1 MMRSLLISVL
11 CAASLSACAQAPT
24 DDGEPEKEA
33 GAGPVE
39 QVEQVQTTPGT
50 PEDRARQAIESINP
64 DIRIDAISA
73 APLEGFQ
80 EVIVGGQALY
90 VSDDGNYLLQGSLF
104 DIRAKRDLSQ
114 AGVADVRR
122 RLLAAVPASERI
134 IFAPAN
140 PKYTVSVFTDVECGY
155 CRRLHQDIAE
165 YNKRGIAIE
174 YLAFPRMGIDT
185 PDYRLMVSVWCAK
198 DRRKAL
204 TDAKEGR
211 DVPSASCEN
220 PVARHYELGQRVGLT
235 GTPMIVTAS
244 GVSMPGYLPPD
255 ALLSAL
261 REMDAVQPEATDAAG
276 S

>member
-1 MMRSLLISVL
+1 MAPHRCPWIAGRRGGGVRQCLLPANAPCAEPMSVMRSLLISVL

-24 DDGEPEKEA
+24 DGGEPEKAAE
-33 GAGPVE
+33 VE

-165 YNKRGIAIE
+165 YNK
-174 YLAFPRMGIDT
+174 
-185 PDYRLMVSVWCAK
+185 
-198 DRRKAL
+198 
-204 TDAKEGR
+204 
-211 DVPSASCEN
+211 
-220 PVARHYELGQRVGLT
+220 
-235 GTPMIVTAS
+235 
-244 GVSMPGYLPPD
+244 
-255 ALLSAL
+255 
-261 REMDAVQPEATDAAG
+261 
-276 S
+276 